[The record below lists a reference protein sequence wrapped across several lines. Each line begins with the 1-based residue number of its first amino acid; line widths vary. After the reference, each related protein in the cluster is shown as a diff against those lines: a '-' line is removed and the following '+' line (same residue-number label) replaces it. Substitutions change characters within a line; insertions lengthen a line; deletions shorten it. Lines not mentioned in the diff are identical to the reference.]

1 MAGEAETEEVM
12 AMRTKEVAIEATIEV
27 TIVATEVMKTKNTLK
42 VKNSEVKWK
51 LVNNTKHLHKTKNE

>member
-1 MAGEAETEEVM
+1 MVTK
-12 AMRTKEVAIEATIEV
+12 TKEVEIEATIEV

-51 LVNNTKHLHKTKNE
+51 LVNKTKHLHKTKNE